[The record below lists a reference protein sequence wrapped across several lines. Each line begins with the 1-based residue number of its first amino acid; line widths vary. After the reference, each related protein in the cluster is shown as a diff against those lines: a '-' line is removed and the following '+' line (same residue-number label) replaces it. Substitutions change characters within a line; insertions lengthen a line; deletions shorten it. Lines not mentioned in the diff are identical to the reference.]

1 MVRTRTRLHRAR
13 TGDECAPN
21 RYPRGPAGMVVEN
34 RRGSG
39 VPEGDSIYWA
49 AKRVDEALAGRTL
62 DRTELRVPRFAA
74 VDLRG
79 RVVQGARSRGKHLF
93 VIVGPDDR
101 GRDPVTLHIHLKMEG
116 RIHIHQAGERW
127 RFPAHTV
134 RLILR
139 AGDVEVVGT
148 ELGLLRALDPAEVDG
163 AVGHLGP
170 DLLGADWDPDASVAE
185 VVHRIEQRPERTIG
199 EALLDQRNLA
209 GIGTVYRA
217 ELCFLR
223 GLDPREPAGNVPDL
237 RAVVVLARRLL
248 FANAD
253 RPVRVTTGDTR
264 RGRNLWVYG
273 RDGKPCRRCGTEV
286 ETFRLGGRADPDEPS
301 DSLDRIAYRCPSCQP
316 LRATLGSQP
325 PEEKQ

>member
-1 MVRTRTRLHRAR
+1 M
-13 TGDECAPN
+13 
-21 RYPRGPAGMVVEN
+21 
-34 RRGSG
+34 
-39 VPEGDSIYWA
+39 PEGDSVHRA
-49 AKRVDEALAGRTL
+49 AARVHEALAGRTL

-79 RVVQGARSRGKHLF
+79 RTVDGARSRGKHLF
-93 VIVGPDDR
+93 VVVGPDGQ

-116 RIHIHQAGERW
+116 RIHILRAGDRW

-134 RLILR
+134 RLLLR
-139 AGDVEVVGT
+139 SGDVEVVGT
-148 ELGLLRALDPAEVDG
+148 ELGMLRALTPAEAERAVD
-163 AVGHLGP
+163 HLGP
-170 DLLGADWDPDASVAE
+170 DLLGADWDPVTSTDE
-185 VVHRIEQRPERTIG
+185 VVRRIGERPTRTIG

-223 GLDPREPAGNVPDL
+223 GVDPRDPVEAVPDP
-237 RAVVVLARRLL
+237 RGMVTLARRML

-264 RGRNLWVYG
+264 RGRELWVYG

-286 ETFRLGGRADPDEPS
+286 QTFRLGGLADPDEPS

-316 LRATLGSQP
+316 RRATLGASP
-325 PEEKQ
+325 TEENS